1 MFVRDIMV
9 RDVVTITEQD
19 TLEQAAIL
27 LQRGRFRHL
36 PVVQLLP
43 QEEGSRP
50 KRFQYPP
57 PKPPVA
63 VVGIL
68 SDRDMPGGRVGAAP
82 AEQLQERQV
91 REVMRRPVIT
101 ASPET
106 PVEYAAQL
114 MADNAIGCL
123 PVVDDAAKGRLVGII
138 TESDLFHA
146 LVRLVGAQGPSTR
159 LRLLLHRGD
168 PAELARALTVVA
180 QHEGR
185 LAGLLAEPVDAQ
197 GRWPVTLRVR
207 TIYPGPLLRD
217 LAEAG
222 IEVEQ
227 PAAGE
232 EQQDKPAQ

>member
-1 MFVRDIMV
+1 MLIKDIMV
-9 RDVVTITEQD
+9 RDVATVMETD
-19 TLEQAAIL
+19 TLEHAAIL
-27 LQRGRFRHL
+27 LERGRFRHL
-36 PVVQLLP
+36 PVAQLLP
-43 QEEGSRP
+43 QAPTLEP
-50 KRFQYPP
+50 ALKHFQYPP

-82 AEQLQERQV
+82 LEELRGRQAH
-91 REVMRRPVIT
+91 EVMRRPVIT

-123 PVVDDAAKGRLVGII
+123 PVVDDAAQGRLVGII

-146 LVRLVGAQGPSTR
+146 LVRLVGAQEPSTR
-159 LRLLLHRGD
+159 LRLMLRGGD
-168 PAELARALTVVA
+168 PAHLASALMIVA

-185 LAGLLAEPVDAQ
+185 LAGVLAEPVDAQ

-207 TIYPGPLLRD
+207 TIYPGPLLHD
-217 LAEAG
+217 LEAAG

-227 PAAGE
+227 PAEGK
-232 EQQDKPAQ
+232 QQ

>member
-1 MFVRDIMV
+1 MLVNDIMV
-9 RDVVTITEQD
+9 RDVVTIRED
-19 TLEQAAIL
+19 ETLEQAAL
-27 LQRGRFRHL
+27 LFERGRFRHL
-36 PVVQLLP
+36 PVAQPLP
-43 QEEGSRP
+43 QEEEAQP

-57 PKPPVA
+57 PKLPVA

-82 AEQLQERQV
+82 PEELRARQV

-123 PVVDDAAKGRLVGII
+123 PVVDDAAQGRLVGII

-146 LVRLVGAQGPSTR
+146 LVRLVGTQEPSTR
-159 LRLLLHRGD
+159 LRLLLRGGD
-168 PAELARALTVVA
+168 PADLARALIIVSRHA
-180 QHEGR
+180 GR
-185 LAGLLAEPVDAQ
+185 LAGVLAEPVDAQ

-217 LAEAG
+217 LEAAG
-222 IEVEQ
+222 IEVDQ
-227 PAAGE
+227 PTGG
-232 EQQDKPAQ
+232 

>member
-1 MFVRDIMV
+1 MLVRDIMV
-9 RDVVTITEQD
+9 RDVVTVKEDD
-19 TLEQAAIL
+19 TLEQAAVL
-27 LQRGRFRHL
+27 LERGRFRHL
-36 PVVQLLP
+36 PVTQLLP
-43 QEEGSRP
+43 QAGEAQP
-50 KRFQYPP
+50 KRFSYPP

-68 SDRDMPGGRVGAAP
+68 SDRDLPGGRIGAAP
-82 AEQLQERQV
+82 LEDLQARQV

-123 PVVDDAAKGRLVGII
+123 PVVDDAAKGRLAGII

-146 LVRLVGAQGPSTR
+146 LVRLVGAQEPSTR
-159 LRLLLHRGD
+159 LRLILHGGD
-168 PAELARALTVVA
+168 PADLARALTIVG
-180 QHEGR
+180 QHAGR

-197 GRWPVTLRVR
+197 GRWLVTLRVR

-217 LAEAG
+217 LEAAG

-227 PAAGE
+227 PAEGG
-232 EQQDKPAQ
+232 P